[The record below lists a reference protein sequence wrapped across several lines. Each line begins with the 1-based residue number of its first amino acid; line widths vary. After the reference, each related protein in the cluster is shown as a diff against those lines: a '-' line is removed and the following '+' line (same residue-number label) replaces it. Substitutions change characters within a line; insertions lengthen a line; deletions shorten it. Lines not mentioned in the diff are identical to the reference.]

1 MVAMNFTSTTAESG
15 QQKSHTAGE
24 VGAMHAFGKL
34 ICMGGSTNQGL
45 SPPSPSSTT
54 DGGGVARSES
64 CASFESQR
72 TNSKETSAA
81 AAPAVTEY
89 EAARAAY
96 EAAEEQEPQP
106 PAAAVEEPAPEQRA
120 PSPRRRKAKLTY
132 EMTVELADDPRLS
145 RLIED
150 GFIHYGADEDTDWR
164 LEAEEL
170 RALVRSIYRRMGINK
185 ASGFDEKL
193 EATLVAS
200 SDNMMS
206 HPECLGHIQDDLR
219 RPILERTV
227 NFAEF
232 SSLVA
237 K

>member
-1 MVAMNFTSTTAESG
+1 MVAMNFTSTAAESD
-15 QQKSHTAGE
+15 QQKSHSVGE
-24 VGAMHAFGKL
+24 VGF
-34 ICMGGSTNQGL
+34 ICVGGSTDEGI
-45 SPPSPSSTT
+45 SPPSTPSTIS
-54 DGGGVARSES
+54 DGGVPRSES
-64 CASFESQR
+64 CASFESQETRR
-72 TNSKETSAA
+72 TSSKETSAA
-81 AAPAVTEY
+81 EAPAVTE
-89 EAARAAY
+89 
-96 EAAEEQEPQP
+96 AAEKQEPEP
-106 PAAAVEEPAPEQRA
+106 PAAAVEEPAPEQQA

-145 RLIED
+145 NLIEN

-193 EATLVAS
+193 EAALDAS
-200 SDNMMS
+200 SDGMLS
-206 HPECLGHIQDDLR
+206 HAECLGLIQDDLR

-227 NFAEF
+227 TFAEF